1 MNGGGRGSFF
11 NREGKGRLW
20 VGGIYLDGGGGLTKS
35 WSLGWGDV
43 LPLISSTMGIY
54 IFIYIP
60 IYIYITFYSYF

>member
-35 WSLGWGDV
+35 WSLVWGDV

-54 IFIYIP
+54 I
-60 IYIYITFYSYF
+60 